1 MKIRLSRKIWQVVDI
16 EVDLEEIDFIDFHGE
31 PETVSDVENWV
42 TGADDTAV
50 YGTVKDLV
58 DEQIA
63 EKADWVDEERVEHY
77 LGDWTWE
84 EPKKC

>member
-16 EVDLEEIDFIDFHGE
+16 EVDLEQIDFYDPRPIS
-31 PETVSDVENWV
+31 VSDVENWV